1 MYIPAQIIIYL
12 VILLL
17 FIYLKRRKNTSWN
30 TIYRLI
36 GITNT
41 ATRFYYYGLLV
52 TILIAGISWGI
63 FKIYPIDIQLLKATT
78 FNNAGIKEV
87 TYATIITIFFKEL
100 IFTSIGEEIL
110 FRGIVAGY
118 FFQRFKFIKA
128 NLIQSLLFLAP
139 HLPLI
144 YLSMDFLPFIGI
156 ITSLGWLLGWLR
168 FKSKSIFPGIIVHSL
183 INTSSI
189 VYITVNIL

>member
-78 FNNAGIKEV
+78 FNNSGIKEV

-139 HLPLI
+139 HLPLV
-144 YLSMDFLPFIGI
+144 YLSMDFSPFIGI

-183 INTSSI
+183 INTFSI